1 MQRRESIPPRKG
13 DINMNKI
20 YIPKHYTPVLDAY
33 DTQRAIAY
41 IKATFQDEFSSA
53 LNLKRV
59 SAPLFVTED
68 SGLNDNLNGYERPVS
83 FDIPAVGADA
93 QVVHSLAKWKRLAL
107 KRYHFT
113 VGNGLYT
120 DMNAIRRDEELD
132 NIHSIYVDQWDWEK
146 IITRENRNLDFL
158 KLIVKSIVRAICNTN
173 DRLHVRYPQLHTAL
187 SPEVSF
193 ITSQE
198 LEDLYPDM
206 IPSQREKAYVREHQT
221 ACIMQIG
228 GKLRSGKPHDGR
240 APDYDDWAL
249 NCDIFFW
256 DEVLDRALEIS
267 SMGIR
272 VDAESLDRQLK
283 LSGCENR
290 RDLPFHKML
299 LADELPLTIGGGIG
313 QSRLSMLLLGC
324 AQIGEVQ
331 SSVWDAAT
339 VEACEKAG
347 IPLL

>member
-1 MQRRESIPPRKG
+1 
-13 DINMNKI
+13 MNKLL
-20 YIPKHYTPVLDAY
+20 IPSGYRPTLDAY

-41 IKATFQDEFSSA
+41 IKQSFQEEFSSA
-53 LNLKRV
+53 LHLKRV

-83 FDIPAVGADA
+83 FDIPAVGKDA

-107 KRYHFT
+107 KRYGFEI
-113 VGNGLYT
+113 GGGLYT

-132 NIHSIYVDQWDWEK
+132 NIHSIYVEQWDWEK
-146 IITRENRNLDFL
+146 VITENNRNLDYL
-158 KLIVKSIVRAICNTN
+158 KLIVRSIVGAICSTN
-173 DRLHVRYPQLHTAL
+173 DRLHVRFPQLQVHL
-187 SPEVSF
+187 DPNVSF

-198 LEDLYPDM
+198 LEDLYPQL
-206 IPSQREKAYVREHQT
+206 PTGSEREKAYVKEHHT

-240 APDYDDWAL
+240 APDYDDWQL

-256 DEVLDRALEIS
+256 DETLGRALEIS

-272 VDAESLDRQLK
+272 VDAESLDRQLQ
-283 LSGCENR
+283 LSGCDDR
-290 RDLPFHKML
+290 RNLPFHQML
-299 LADELPLTIGGGIG
+299 LNGELPLTIGGGNG
-313 QSRLSMLLLGC
+313 ESRLCMVMLGC
-324 AQIGEVQ
+324 AHIGEVQ
-331 SSVWDAAT
+331 SSVWDQETLA
-339 VEACEKAG
+339 ACEKAG

>member
-1 MQRRESIPPRKG
+1 
-13 DINMNKI
+13 MNKI
-20 YIPKHYTPVLDAY
+20 YIPAGYKPTLDAY

-41 IKATFQDEFSSA
+41 IKSAFQEEFSEA

-83 FDIPAVGADA
+83 FDVPAVGKDA

-107 KRYHFT
+107 KRYHFV

-146 IITRENRNLDFL
+146 IITRENRNLDYL
-158 KLIVKSIVRAICNTN
+158 KLIVRAIVKAICATN
-173 DRLHVRYPQLHTAL
+173 DRLQVRYPQLRVQL
-187 SPEVSF
+187 SPDVSF
-193 ITSQE
+193 ITSQA
-198 LEDLYPDM
+198 LEDQYPALT
-206 IPSQREKAYVREHQT
+206 PEERENAYVQAHPT

-228 GKLRSGKPHDGR
+228 GALKSGSPHGGR
-240 APDYDDWAL
+240 APDYDDWNL
-249 NCDIFFW
+249 NCDLFFW
-256 DEVLDRALEIS
+256 DEVLNRALEVS

-272 VDAESLDRQLK
+272 VDAESLDRQLTIA
-283 LSGCENR
+283 GCDDR
-290 RDLPFHKML
+290 RQLPFHRML
-299 LADELPLTIGGGIG
+299 LNDELPLTIGGGIG
-313 QSRLSMLLLGC
+313 QSRLSMLLLGS
-324 AQIGEVQ
+324 AHIGEVQ
-331 SSVWDAAT
+331 SSIWDRET
-339 VEACEKAG
+339 TDACEKVG